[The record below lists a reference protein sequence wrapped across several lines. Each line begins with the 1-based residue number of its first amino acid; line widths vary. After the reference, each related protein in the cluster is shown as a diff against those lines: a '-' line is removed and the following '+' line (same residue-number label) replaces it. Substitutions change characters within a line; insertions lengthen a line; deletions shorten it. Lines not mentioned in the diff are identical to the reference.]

1 VPGDSCLRNANII
14 VADNDRIAR
23 KYVSKL
29 LRNMGAQVMSVA
41 DGESAIQAVRKGPVD
56 LVVLDAQV
64 PGLSALETSRAI
76 RTVSRNGFL
85 PIFLLTEGNRLEGR
99 LQGLRMGADE
109 FMPKPFED
117 VEFLVRVRTMLRSRS
132 EARAG
137 QDEVTQLPDQRH
149 FRARVEQEIEHA
161 ERHLDPFAC
170 CMVTVD
176 DFRELISELGA
187 TRADASLLAVSQL
200 LLRHTRAT
208 DLVTRFRTAE
218 FGLLLP
224 KTSLAGALTLAD
236 RILGAMCREQAQL
249 GRTKPARVSIGVG
262 TYPDPKLRTAAELIS
277 SASIAVARARSV
289 GPNHICCLQQ
299 PGYLFRPSEPKRI

>member
-1 VPGDSCLRNANII
+1 M

-29 LRNMGAQVMSVA
+29 LRNLGAQVVSVA
-41 DGESAIQAVRKGPVD
+41 DGESAIQAVRKGGVD

-76 RTVSRNGFL
+76 RSVSQTGSL
-85 PIFLLTEGNRLEGR
+85 PIFLLTEGSRLDGR
-99 LQGLRMGADE
+99 IQGLRMGADE

-117 VEFLVRVRTMLRSRS
+117 AEFVARIRTVLRTRS
-132 EARAG
+132 EARPG
-137 QDEVTQLPDQRH
+137 QNDVTRLPDQRH

-170 CMVTVD
+170 CMVAVD
-176 DFRELISELGA
+176 DFRELISEFGA
-187 TRADASLLAVSQL
+187 AGADARLAAVSQL
-200 LLRHTRAT
+200 LRRYTRDT
-208 DLVTRFRTAE
+208 DFVTRFRTAE

-224 KTSLAGALTLAD
+224 KTSLAGALSLSD
-236 RILGAMCREQAQL
+236 RIIGAICREQDEL
-249 GRTKPARVSIGVG
+249 GRTKPARMSIGVG
-262 TYPDPKLRTAAELIS
+262 TYPDPKVRTAAELID
-277 SASIAVARARSV
+277 SASIALARARGI

-299 PGYLFRPSEPKRI
+299 PGYLFRPSPPSLPV